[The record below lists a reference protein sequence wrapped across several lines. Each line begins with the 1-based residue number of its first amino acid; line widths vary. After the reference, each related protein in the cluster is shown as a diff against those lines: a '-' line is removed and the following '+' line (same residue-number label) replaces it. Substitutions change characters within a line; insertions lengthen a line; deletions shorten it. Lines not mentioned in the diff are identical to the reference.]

1 MALDIVLNELSL
13 ETPAPD
19 QLIARQWMS
28 NLVQTVRA
36 IKAQTKSPQSVLRSQ
51 YDFHSTWL
59 ASDYSL
65 RQWLNDNKVDREE
78 RRFIKSLATKSPF
91 SEDVLEPTEVHS
103 VENNIASCEFRYQG
117 KLAIGLGIAYLLDTI
132 SVSINSAAFWDC
144 SYLDLDIISID
155 EDDKKIT
162 IVHASRKEHLQDH
175 IDWFNNRIH
184 SNIDGKALWNHK
196 DDLFPNLHF
205 CSSVENQLQSLSS
218 GNFMLEHVKDRLR
231 KLQQYAESWTEGG
244 FNSNKLHGNASPE
257 SEATLKQYSKERTF
271 LCPDEQERIFSW
283 HVKLPLG
290 WRIHFYPEKPRKI
303 LIGYIGKHLPTS
315 KFN

>member
-1 MALDIVLNELSL
+1 MF
-13 ETPAPD
+13 
-19 QLIARQWMS
+19 
-28 NLVQTVRA
+28 NLMQTVRSINA
-36 IKAQTKSPQSVLRSQ
+36 EAKSRATLITQ
-51 YDFHSTWL
+51 YDFHLTLL
-59 ASDYSL
+59 ASDYTL
-65 RQWLNDNKVDREE
+65 RRWLNDIEVDMEE
-78 RRFIKSLATKSPF
+78 RRFIRSLSTKAPF
-91 SEDVLEPTEVHS
+91 SEGVPDFVEVQLL
-103 VENNIASCEFRYQG
+103 ENNRGSCEFRYQD
-117 KLAIGLGIAYLLDTI
+117 KPAIGLGVAYLLDII
-132 SVSINSAAFWDC
+132 SVSLLSEICWDC
-144 SYLDLDIISID
+144 SYLDLDVICID

-175 IDWFNNRIH
+175 IDWIKNRIH
-184 SNIDGKALWNHK
+184 NSIDGRALWDQK

-205 CSSVENQLQSLSS
+205 CSSVENQLQSLST
-218 GNFMLEHVKDRLR
+218 GDFMLEQVKDRLR

-303 LIGYIGKHLPTS
+303 LVGYIGKHLPTS

>member
-13 ETPAPD
+13 ETSASD
-19 QLIARQWMS
+19 QLVARQWMA

-36 IKAQTKSPQSVLRSQ
+36 INAQTKSQSILRSQ
-51 YDFHSTWL
+51 YDFYSTLL

-91 SEDVLEPTEVHS
+91 SEDILESAEVYS

-132 SVSINSAAFWDC
+132 SVSVNSAAFWDC

-162 IVHASRKEHLQDH
+162 IVHASRKEHLLDH
-175 IDWFNNRIH
+175 IDWFKNRIH
-184 SNIDGKALWNHK
+184 SNINGEALWNQK
-196 DDLFPNLHF
+196 DDG
-205 CSSVENQLQSLSS
+205 SS
-218 GNFMLEHVKDRLR
+218 G
-231 KLQQYAESWTEGG
+231 
-244 FNSNKLHGNASPE
+244 
-257 SEATLKQYSKERTF
+257 
-271 LCPDEQERIFSW
+271 
-283 HVKLPLG
+283 
-290 WRIHFYPEKPRKI
+290 
-303 LIGYIGKHLPTS
+303 
-315 KFN
+315 

>member
-1 MALDIVLNELSL
+1 MVLDIVLNELSL

-19 QLIARQWMS
+19 QLVARQWMS

-36 IKAQTKSPQSVLRSQ
+36 INAQTKSQSILRSQ
-51 YDFHSTWL
+51 YDFYSTLL

-65 RQWLNDNKVDREE
+65 RQWLNDNNVDREE

-91 SEDVLEPTEVHS
+91 SEDILNPAKIHS
-103 VENNIASCEFRYQG
+103 IENNIASCEFYYQG

-132 SVSINSAAFWDC
+132 SVSVNSAAFWNC

-175 IDWFNNRIH
+175 IDWFDNRIH
-184 SNIDGKALWNHK
+184 SNIDGKALWNQK
-196 DDLFPNLHF
+196 DNLFPNLHF
-205 CSSVENQLQSLSS
+205 CSSVENQIRNLTT
-218 GNFMLEHVKDRLR
+218 GNFMLDHVKDRLR
-231 KLQQYAESWTEGG
+231 KLQQYAERWTEGG
-244 FNSNKLHGNASPE
+244 FNSNKLDASASPE

-271 LCPDEQERIFSW
+271 LCPDKQKRIFSW
-283 HVKLPLG
+283 HVRLPLG
-290 WRIHFYPEKPRKI
+290 WRIHFYPEQPNKI
-303 LIGYIGKHLPTS
+303 LIGYIGEHLPTA

>member
-13 ETPAPD
+13 ETSASD
-19 QLIARQWMS
+19 QLVARQWMA

-36 IKAQTKSPQSVLRSQ
+36 INAQTKSQSILRSQ
-51 YDFHSTWL
+51 YDFYSTLL

-91 SEDVLEPTEVHS
+91 SEDILESAEVYS

-132 SVSINSAAFWDC
+132 SVSVNSAAFWDC

-162 IVHASRKEHLQDH
+162 IVHASRKEHLLDH
-175 IDWFNNRIH
+175 IDWFKNRIH
-184 SNIDGKALWNHK
+184 SNINGEALWNQK
-196 DDLFPNLHF
+196 DDLFPNLQF
-205 CSSVENQLQSLSS
+205 CDSVKSQLESLSI
-218 GNFMLEHVKDRLR
+218 GNSMLEHVKDRLR
-231 KLQQYAESWTEGG
+231 KLQQYAESWKEES
-244 FNSNKLHGNASPE
+244 FNSQKLDCSASPE

-271 LCPDEQERIFSW
+271 LCPDRKKRIFSW
-283 HVKLPLG
+283 HVRLPLG
-290 WRIHFYPEKPRKI
+290 WRIHFYPEQPSKI
-303 LIGYIGKHLPTS
+303 LIGYIGEHLPTA